1 MKLFRVIFGGVKEI
15 SNDDYRKNYQNI
27 QHILLDVRNSNEY
40 TSGHMQGAQNIP
52 LAKLPKKMNHLP
64 KNQPIVV
71 VCRTGPRGR
80 EAAHL
85 LQEQGYDVANLVGGI
100 HGWKDDGLDLVRA
113 N

>member
-1 MKLFRVIFGGVKEI
+1 MNLFRMIFGGVKEI
-15 SNDDYRKNYQNI
+15 SNDEYCNNYQNI

-40 TSGHMQGAQNIP
+40 SSEHIDGALNIP
-52 LAKLPKKMNHLP
+52 FAKLPKKLSDLP
-64 KNQPIVV
+64 KHKPIVV

-85 LQEQGYDVANLVGGI
+85 LQNQGYDVANLVGGI
-100 HGWKDDGLDLVRA
+100 FGWKDEGHDLVRA